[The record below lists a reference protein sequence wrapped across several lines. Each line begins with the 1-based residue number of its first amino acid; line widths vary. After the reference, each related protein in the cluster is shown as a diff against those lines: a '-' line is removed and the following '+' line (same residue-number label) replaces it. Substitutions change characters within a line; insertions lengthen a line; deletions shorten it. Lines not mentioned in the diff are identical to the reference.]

1 MSAVT
6 LLAFGLAALSG
17 VEAQNGN
24 GYCRDRFGR
33 VYRCNNGGLG
43 YGARIG
49 IGVGI
54 AAGKFDLLPA
64 YCEAILTIRCPAL
77 VPAMWFLEEKVCS
90 PLSSNQET
98 Y

>member
-17 VEAQNGN
+17 VEAQS